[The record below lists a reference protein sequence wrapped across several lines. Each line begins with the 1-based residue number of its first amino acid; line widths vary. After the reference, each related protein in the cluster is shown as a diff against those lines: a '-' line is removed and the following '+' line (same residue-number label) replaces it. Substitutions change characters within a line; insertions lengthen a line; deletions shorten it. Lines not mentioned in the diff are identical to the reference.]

1 MEHSDFVDRA
11 GIVWHIFAGLP
22 ANFPDTGEPTASNG
36 PLAGL
41 TFRSCTGEVRV
52 LPRAAITRRA
62 QLLANIPAAPGTISE
77 VTQVD
82 VPDWEELLRSAVPW
96 PSA

>member
-11 GIVWHIFAGLP
+11 GTVWHIFAGLP
-22 ANFPDTGEPTASNG
+22 ASFPDTGELTAANG

-41 TFRSCTGEVRV
+41 TFRSGTGEVRV
-52 LPRAAITRRA
+52 LPRAAITGRA
-62 QLLANIPAAPGTISE
+62 QLLANIPPAGTVAE
-77 VTQVD
+77 VNQGD
-82 VPDWEELLRSAVPW
+82 VPDWEELLRAAVPW